1 MDPRSF
7 QRAMSSLVALPA
19 PSRSRSRVLL
29 TTVIRFFLRAGLDGT
44 VLLIIFFS
52 LIEVTPWN
60 VEVCPLWSI
69 YDPFVM
75 LSLRYILDSAAVV
88 LPLSL

>member
-1 MDPRSF
+1 M
-7 QRAMSSLVALPA
+7 ALPA
-19 PSRSRSRVLL
+19 PGRSRSRVLL
-29 TTVIRFFLRAGLDGT
+29 TTLLACGT
-44 VLLIIFFS
+44 VLLITFFS